1 MIYNLE
7 NIIGSVFETK
17 KYGLVTVLEVC
28 GKELK
33 YDSKCKIRFLKTNSE
48 RYISYANLRLGNVKD
63 FEAKIICGIACKGNI
78 YVPNGSY
85 TRKIYELWKVLI
97 GRCYNKKFKAYS
109 LYGAKGVKVCDEW
122 LNFSN
127 FYKEHTEIE
136 GYNLE
141 EYIKGNLVLDKDI
154 KQINLE
160 RFERVYSKNTCKW
173 VTQQENNKYQELNS
187 IKIEYKGK
195 KYNSKIEMRRE
206 FNIGEK
212 SQQKMLTDE
221 NFKPLK
227 HNHKVFYEGIEYYSK
242 AEMRRKLKISE
253 GKQKKL
259 ISEGLAIQ
267 VGGL

>member
-1 MIYNLE
+1 MVYKLE

-33 YDSKCKIRFLKTNSE
+33 WSSKCKIRFLKTNSE
-48 RYISYANLRLGNVKD
+48 RYISFANLKQGNVKD
-63 FEAKIICGIACKGNI
+63 FESKIVCGVACKGNI
-78 YVPNGSY
+78 DVPNGSY

-97 GRCYNKKFKAYS
+97 GRCYNKKFKAYP
-109 LYGAKGVKVCDEW
+109 LYGAKGVTVCDEW

-160 RFERVYSKNTCKW
+160 RFERIYSKNTCKW
-173 VTQQENNKYQELNS
+173 VTQQENNQFQSRKSTKY
-187 IKIEYKGK
+187 
-195 KYNSKIEMRRE
+195 KY
-206 FNIGEK
+206 F
-212 SQQKMLTDE
+212 
-221 NFKPLK
+221 
-227 HNHKVFYEGIEYYSK
+227 V
-242 AEMRRKLKISE
+242 AISPN
-253 GKQKKL
+253 GVKYDKL
-259 ISEGLAIQ
+259 ISQIDFAKEHGLNNKNISRSIQ
-267 VGGL
+267 DGTKHNGWSFYPVV